1 MAFNDTAG
9 PNLKRSGPMSRE
21 ELERKGPPTRE
32 EIDALGDKYGMGM
45 TLTAAEQERV
55 NEFYRTR
62 RRAEHLPTILSVL
75 YPNCEWTFY
84 SRPEGNKITFA
95 DGTTDISYDHD
106 DFYENL
112 IWDEDNALPK
122 PTKAELKKMEPFVQ
136 DILDQE
142 AYIRL
147 RRNAYP
153 GEQVLIRALW
163 EYVVEGNREMM
174 DAVQARRLAV
184 KKRFPKPENKH
195 WMVQSEDYL
204 RILPNTP
211 QDILRQID
219 EETAKRIAFGGGIQG
234 EDAGPLVTRKSLE
247 EYAEETLA
255 KRRKGTKM
263 EKIFGN
269 IPAGEMRSHVTL
281 KEIEEEADRYN
292 IPVTGEE

>member
-9 PNLKRSGPMSRE
+9 PALKKSGPMSLE
-21 ELERKGPPTRE
+21 ELQRKGPPTRE

-45 TLTAAEQERV
+45 ALTLEEQERV
-55 NEFYRTR
+55 DEYFRSR
-62 RRAEHLPTILSVL
+62 KRADHLPTILGVL
-75 YPNCEWTFY
+75 YPNCEWTFRSPPGGTKVVQNDGNVIY
-84 SRPEGNKITFA
+84 SN
-95 DGTTDISYDHD
+95 DHD
-106 DFYENL
+106 SFYENL
-112 IWDEDNALPK
+112 EWDEDNPLPK

-147 RRNAYP
+147 RRQAYP
-153 GEQVLIRALW
+153 GEQALIRALW

-174 DAVQARRLAV
+174 DALQARRLAV

-219 EETAKRIAFGGGIQG
+219 EETAKRIAFGGGIEG
-234 EDAGPLVTRKSLE
+234 DDSGPLITRKTLE
-247 EYAEETLA
+247 EYAEEALA
-255 KRRKGTKM
+255 KRRKGTKL
-263 EKIFGN
+263 EKVYGN
-269 IPAGEMRSHVTL
+269 LPEGEMKSGITL
-281 KEIEEEADRYN
+281 REIEEEADKLQL
-292 IPVTGEE
+292 PMTGEE

>member
-1 MAFNDTAG
+1 MAFNDTVG
-9 PNLKRSGPMSRE
+9 PALKKSGPMSLE
-21 ELERKGPPTRE
+21 ELQRKGPPTRE
-32 EIDALGDKYGMGM
+32 EIDALGEKYGMGM
-45 TLTAAEQERV
+45 ALSPQEQERV
-55 NEFYRTR
+55 DEFYRTR

-75 YPNCEWTFY
+75 YPNCEWTFR
-84 SRPEGNKITFA
+84 SPEGGTKVNRP
-95 DGTTDISYDHD
+95 DGTSFYSNDHD
-106 DFYENL
+106 SFFENL
-112 IWDEDNALPK
+112 EWDEDNPLPM

-204 RILPNTP
+204 KILPNTP

-219 EETAKRIAFGGGIQG
+219 EETAKRIAFGGNIQG
-234 EDAGPLVTRKSLE
+234 DDAGPLQTRKSLE
-247 EYAEETLA
+247 QYAEETIA
-255 KRRKGTKM
+255 KRRKGTKL
-263 EKIFGN
+263 EKVLGN
-269 IPAGEMRSHVTL
+269 IPAGEMRGHVTL
-281 KEIEEEADRYN
+281 EDVEQEAERYN
-292 IPVTGEE
+292 LPLTGEE